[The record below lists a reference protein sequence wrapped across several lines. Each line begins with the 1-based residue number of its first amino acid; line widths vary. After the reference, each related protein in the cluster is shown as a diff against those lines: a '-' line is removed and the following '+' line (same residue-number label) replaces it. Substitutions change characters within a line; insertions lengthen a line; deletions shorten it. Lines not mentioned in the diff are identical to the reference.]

1 MKQSDLISIIIPAFN
16 ETRGVVKLIDKTE
29 LLPLKKEI
37 IIVDDGSTN
46 PQALQAIKTIKK
58 KYPSIKL
65 IINQKNE
72 GKSASIQKGLQFVSG
87 DKAVILD
94 GDSELDPKD
103 ILILAKAME
112 QKKARLVNGVRIIRH
127 KIKLSSYSNR
137 LTRAVK
143 KFLSFFIY
151 LFYGEKIKD
160 VLSGYKLFYTED
172 FKNHA
177 FRSRKFGLET
187 ELLTES
193 LKRGQKVVEVD
204 VNYHPRTYKE
214 GKKINVLDGFEILNC
229 AFLNITV
236 IRLWRRSP
244 LPIIALSIFVWII
257 SFSFYTLH
265 GNTSPTSDSLPNNFT
280 AVNIIYN
287 KRLDITNFKQY
298 LIKRK
303 IVQYVAI
310 INNQDQWY
318 AKTPIINGLLSAPF
332 FFVFDRINNIQHVSA
347 EDFLKKDYEGY
358 YQIAG
363 KYYASLLVSISVV
376 FIFLAIYKLFGSKI
390 IALLGSI
397 AYAFATLA
405 YSTAAQGNWQ
415 HGPSLL
421 LISASFYLLLHFLQ
435 KRQKGSLFL
444 ISVLLAVATLIRIIN
459 IIFFPIL
466 LTVLF
471 FNKNYR
477 KYTLLPLLLF
487 FGIIVGW
494 NVFFSLLGVPGGYNS
509 EIIRSFTSFNQLYS
523 AKVLVSLLFSPN
535 VGLLVF
541 SPIFILSFLG
551 FLKLFFDFFREK
563 NSFSSQQ
570 HIFLLISFLS
580 FMALFLSNSMWWAWE
595 GGYSY
600 GPRMLTEGTPFLIY
614 LGSYFAYSLKEN
626 VLTSTMFLMI
636 FLLLFIYSFLIQII
650 GVYAHDTDWH
660 YKYYEGRSRLDMAW
674 YNSPNII
681 DYYLKV
687 KRVFFIQ
694 RLIKDKKGLRIEKTY
709 YLLDANLSQLTPI
722 RINITFL

>member
-1 MKQSDLISIIIPAFN
+1 MQSNLISIVIPIFN
-16 ETRGVVKLIDKTE
+16 ETNDVLGLIKETI

-37 IIVDDGSTN
+37 IIIDDGSTY
-46 PQALQAIKTIKK
+46 PRTKEMLETIKK
-58 KYPSIKL
+58 KHPGIKL
-65 IINQKNE
+65 IRNKKNL
-72 GKSASIQKGLQFVSG
+72 GKSRSIQKALKIAAGNIS
-87 DKAVILD
+87 VILD

-103 ILILAKAME
+103 IPVLYKALE
-112 QKKARLVNGVRIIRH
+112 QKKARLVNGVRVIRH
-127 KIKLSSYSNR
+127 KAKLYTYTNR
-137 LTRAVK
+137 QARAIRK
-143 KFLSFFIY
+143 LLSFFIHI
-151 LFYGEKIKD
+151 FYGEKIKD

-229 AFLNITV
+229 AFLNIT
-236 IRLWRRSP
+236 ISRLLRRSP

-257 SFSFYTLH
+257 SLSIYTLH
-265 GNTSPTSDSLPNNFT
+265 GNSSPTSDSLPNNFT

-303 IVQYVAI
+303 IVQYVAT
-310 INNQDQWY
+310 INNKGQWY

-332 FFVFDRINNIQHVSA
+332 LFVFDRMNNIRHVSA

-358 YQIAG
+358 YQMVG

-376 FIFLAIYKLFGSKI
+376 FISLSIYKLFGSKI
-390 IALLGSI
+390 IALFGSI
-397 AYAFATLA
+397 AYAFGTLA

-421 LISASFYLLLHFLQ
+421 LISASFYLLLHFLAN
-435 KRQKGSLFL
+435 RQKGNLLL
-444 ISVLLAVATLIRIIN
+444 ISVLLAVATLIRVIN

-466 LTVLF
+466 LAVLF
-471 FNKNYR
+471 FNKKYR
-477 KYTLLPLLLF
+477 KYLPAPLF
-487 FGIIVGW
+487 LFLGIIVGW
-494 NVFFSLLGVPGGYNS
+494 NLFLSLMGVPGGYNN
-509 EIIRSFTSFNQLYS
+509 EIIRSVTSFNQIYS

-551 FLKLFFDFFREK
+551 LFKLLLNFFRNK
-563 NSFSSQQ
+563 NSFSSPQQ
-570 HIFLLISFLS
+570 VFLLISLLCFI
-580 FMALFLSNSMWWAWE
+580 ALFLFNSIWWAWE
-595 GGYSY
+595 GGYSF

-614 LGSYFAYSLKEN
+614 LGSYFAYSLKEDT
-626 VLTSTMFLMI
+626 LASITLFAF
-636 FLLLFIYSFLIQII
+636 FLLLFAYSFLVQIV

-660 YKYYEGRSRLDMAW
+660 YKYYEGRSKLDMAW
-674 YNSPNII
+674 YNNPNIV

-687 KRVFFIQ
+687 KRIFFTQ
-694 RLIKDKKGLRIEKTY
+694 QLVNDEEGLRIEKKY
-709 YLLDANLSQLTPI
+709 YLLDPDFKQVKLVKISIISL
-722 RINITFL
+722 